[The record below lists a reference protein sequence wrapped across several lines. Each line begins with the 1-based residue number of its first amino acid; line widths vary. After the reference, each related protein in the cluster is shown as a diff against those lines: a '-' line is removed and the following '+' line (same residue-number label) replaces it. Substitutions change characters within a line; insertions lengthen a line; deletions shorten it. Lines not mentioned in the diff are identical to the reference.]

1 MSRIRSQYLPFA
13 LVRVQGGMAVAEKV
27 VPAMYGLMLYR
38 LESAS
43 VKPHTLQL
51 GRLEMCAWLCCQPG
65 RASGCGH
72 APSEEF
78 KDGFLAVLV
87 VLAEGK
93 LGVDASDGTP
103 QCCHGA
109 NYARTFICSPP
120 SEFIMAHCCNAF
132 ILLYHNFISILMT
145 HVRF

>member
-1 MSRIRSQYLPFA
+1 
-13 LVRVQGGMAVAEKV
+13 MAVAEKV

-93 LGVDASDGTP
+93 LGVDAIVGKP
-103 QCCHGA
+103 QRCHGT
-109 NYARTFICSPP
+109 NRARTSQTRATSPRKFGRRRP
-120 SEFIMAHCCNAF
+120 GLCGGRPPC
-132 ILLYHNFISILMT
+132 
-145 HVRF
+145 

>member
-87 VLAEGK
+87 VLAEGSK
-93 LGVDASDGTP
+93 P
-103 QCCHGA
+103 
-109 NYARTFICSPP
+109 
-120 SEFIMAHCCNAF
+120 
-132 ILLYHNFISILMT
+132 LLSLPTLHHRWEAAMIKNQDDEKS
-145 HVRF
+145 

>member
-87 VLAEGK
+87 VRPEGK
-93 LGVDASDGTP
+93 LDRLARFGSALAKGYLAGRG
-103 QCCHGA
+103 QCSHCPGQ
-109 NYARTFICSPP
+109 RWGSP
-120 SEFIMAHCCNAF
+120 ED
-132 ILLYHNFISILMT
+132 
-145 HVRF
+145 R